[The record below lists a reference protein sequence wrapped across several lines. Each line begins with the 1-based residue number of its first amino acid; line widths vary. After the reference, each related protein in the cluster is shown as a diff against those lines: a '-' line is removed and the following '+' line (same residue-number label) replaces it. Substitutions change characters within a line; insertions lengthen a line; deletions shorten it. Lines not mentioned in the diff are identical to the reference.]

1 MRTMTKLTRL
11 ILVGLAIALLAA
23 CTSPQISEI
32 GTEPSP
38 TPITA
43 PPPTLIGGTPEPIL
57 QTLPP
62 DEPRP
67 APVARV
73 FEGCP
78 PEGDGGDSVLNR
90 LKNRI
95 DVAPWRRASV
105 AAVLALTWPQ
115 SIEGRRRGSWS
126 AVDRT
131 TIARYEGLPLQ
142 IEGYLA
148 GAKKQGPE
156 SCNCHSEDYV
166 DYHLWLVDSPN
177 KLRDQS
183 IVIEVTPRVL
193 AQHPGWTITRLR
205 ALMNGGT
212 RVRIS
217 GWLMLDPEHPDQLG
231 KTRGSIWELHPIM
244 EIEVAQFGGWQPLD
258 NLGSAPIPPVPLPTQ
273 PDEPPPIVDTP
284 EPGLI
289 TPTPNP
295 DGLGIGSTDV
305 RITRIRADGAQ
316 ADERD
321 EYVEIENTGLTA
333 VAMDGWSLS
342 DAAGRTFRWDLFALA
357 SGQKIRVYTD
367 EVHRDTGGFSFGSS
381 QAIWNNSGDTAY
393 LRDAADNIVA
403 TFSYGS
409 NR

>member
-1 MRTMTKLTRL
+1 MMIRWTRL
-11 ILVGLAIALLAA
+11 LLVGLCIAVLAA
-23 CTSPQISEI
+23 CTTPQISEI
-32 GTEPSP
+32 DIPPSP
-38 TPITA
+38 TPRSLL
-43 PPPTLIGGTPEPIL
+43 PPTPGGTPEPIL

-67 APVARV
+67 APVTEV
-73 FEGCP
+73 YEGCP
-78 PEGDGGDSVLNR
+78 PEGDGGDPVLNR

-105 AAVLALTWPQ
+105 AAVLALTWPKG
-115 SIEGRRRGSWS
+115 IEGRRHGSWS
-126 AVDRT
+126 AADRAAV
-131 TIARYEGLPLQ
+131 ARYEGLPLQ

-166 DYHLWLVDSPN
+166 DYHLWLVDSPA

-205 ALMNGGT
+205 TLMNGGV

-217 GWLMLDPEHPDQLG
+217 GWLMLDQEHPEQLG
-231 KTRGSIWELHPIM
+231 KTRGSIWEIHPIM
-244 EIEVAQFGGWQPLD
+244 EIEVAQFGGWQTLD
-258 NLGSAPIPPVPLPTQ
+258 NLGSAPIPAVPVPTQ

-284 EPGLI
+284 EPGRI

-295 DGLGIGSTDV
+295 NGVGIGSTDV
-305 RITRIRADGAQ
+305 KIARIKFDGAKS
-316 ADERD
+316 DERD

-333 VAMDGWSLS
+333 VAMDRWTLS
-342 DAAGRTFRWDLFALA
+342 DEAGRTFRWDQFTIQ
-357 SGQKIRVYTD
+357 SGQKIRVYTN
-367 EVHRDTGGFSFGSS
+367 EVHRDTGGFSFSSS
-381 QAIWNNSGDTAY
+381 QPIWNNKGDIAY
-393 LRDAADNIVA
+393 LRDGADNIVA
-403 TFSYGS
+403 TFSYGNS
-409 NR
+409 R